1 MAPGLSGE
9 VVLLEL
15 DSAAAEFTS
24 TVMSQPVPQQ
34 QSATDAARG
43 DVPSTPGADRSLPD
57 FPQHPSR
64 PAPAPHAQI
73 EREIER
79 SERASAALAATRALA
94 RAAFTDSQLA
104 AEGAGEDGDID
115 SSGWVRTE
123 YAALDHSVRAPQD
136 DVPHDGPQRNLV
148 GGSFNPG
155 MAFQS
160 VRAFPGASVARTP
173 IKTRG
178 GAQARFLQ
186 ESRHAPRP
194 ERGSGGTPRA
204 EHSLGSGAGLHDKP
218 MVPPMPATPGASRV
232 TRPSPAGSAPASARA
247 GASSAEPLRL
257 ALAVALGA
265 AIVLMGGGV
274 AWKAGWLTHGG
285 PGNASLVTPEVA
297 TRAETARVMS
307 AAQQEIALVPPAAG
321 TPSARS
327 DQEVDAALAAAARAA
342 AMPVASVHA
351 AGPAH
356 AARAPATPVPA
367 VKANAASHAAAGKD
381 GVAAAIAGAQARADR
396 FLATGNVTPA
406 PEVKPPQ

>member
-1 MAPGLSGE
+1 
-9 VVLLEL
+9 
-15 DSAAAEFTS
+15 
-24 TVMSQPVPQQ
+24 MSQPVPPQ

-43 DVPSTPGADRSLPD
+43 DVASTPRADRSLPG
-57 FPQHPSR
+57 FPQHPPR
-64 PAPAPHAQI
+64 PAPGPHAQI

-104 AEGAGEDGDID
+104 AEGAGEDGDLD
-115 SSGWVRTE
+115 ASGWVRTE

-136 DVPHDGPQRNLV
+136 DVPHDGPRHNLV

-160 VRAFPGASVARTP
+160 VRAFPGASVAQTP

-194 ERGSGGTPRA
+194 ERGIGGAPRA

-218 MVPPMPATPGASRV
+218 AVPPMPATPGASPLG
-232 TRPSPAGSAPASARA
+232 RPAPARGGAAPASA
-247 GASSAEPLRL
+247 SSAGPLRF
-257 ALAVALGA
+257 ALAVGLGA
-265 AIVLMGGGV
+265 VIVLVGGGL
-274 AWKAGWLTHGG
+274 AWKADWLTHNR
-285 PGNASLVTPEVA
+285 PGDASPVTTEVA
-297 TRAETARVMS
+297 TKAEAARVMS
-307 AAQQEIALVPPAAG
+307 AAQQEITPAPPAGG

-327 DQEVDAALAAAARAA
+327 DQDVDAALAAAARAA

-356 AARAPATPVPA
+356 AVRAPAPVAAAPA
-367 VKANAASHAAAGKD
+367 VKASAAAGKD
-381 GVAAAIAGAQARADR
+381 GVAAAIADAQARSDR
-396 FLATGNVTPA
+396 FLATGNAAPA
-406 PEVKPPQ
+406 PEVKPQQ